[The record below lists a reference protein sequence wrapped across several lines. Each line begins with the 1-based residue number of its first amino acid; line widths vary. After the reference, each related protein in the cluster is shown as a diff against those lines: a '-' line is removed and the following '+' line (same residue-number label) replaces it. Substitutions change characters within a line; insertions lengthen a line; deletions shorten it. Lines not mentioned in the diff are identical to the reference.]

1 MSPSMRAPSQRDKE
15 REAAMKKLGMSH
27 DDLMDELNAR
37 IQAMKAPAT
46 ADAAL
51 PSPSAKAV
59 Q

>member
-1 MSPSMRAPSQRDKE
+1 MRAPSQRDKE